1 MHGIDIYKLIIFLLK
16 METLNIDKV
25 GPGSWYLIHLTAANA
40 KTDKQIEAVHELL
53 KMISNHFFCL
63 RCRDHFKSNMDKFP
77 PPLVNKYNELFIW
90 TVEMHNRVNVLN
102 DKLIVSYRNA
112 LDYYV
117 GKSAECNGDCG
128 GGGDKKSSISVLPQS
143 LLHVLT
149 GGDQYKFIQN
159 DSSRT
164 SL

>member
-1 MHGIDIYKLIIFLLK
+1 

-40 KTDKQIEAVHELL
+40 KTEKQIEAVHEML
-53 KMISNHFFCL
+53 KIISYHFFCL
-63 RCRDHFKSNMDKFP
+63 RCRDHFRTNMDKFP
-77 PPLVNKYNELFIW
+77 PPLVNKYHELFIW

-102 DKLIVSYRNA
+102 DKPIISYRNA
-112 LDYYV
+112 LEYYI

-128 GGGDKKSSISVLPQS
+128 SGSGGTASGLKQDNVSLLPQS

-149 GGDQYKFIQN
+149 SGDQHKFIQN